1 MTDAQIAHE
10 AQSIK
15 DNEAFQLALGAMRR
29 DAIEGLVSVNATD
42 TDAIRDLQATVK
54 VVDELRANLDA
65 LIRKGQPPKA
75 PGLV

>member
-1 MTDAQIAHE
+1 VTDEQIALA

-15 DNEAFQLALGAMRR
+15 DNEAFQMALGAMRR
-29 DAIEGLVSVNATD
+29 DAIEALVSVNATD
-42 TDAIRDLQATVK
+42 ADKIRDHQATVK

>member
-1 MTDAQIAHE
+1 MTDEQIALS

-15 DNEAFQLALGAMRR
+15 DNEAFQMALGAMRR
-29 DAIEGLVSVNATD
+29 DAMEELASVNATD
-42 TDAIRDLQATVK
+42 TDKIRDLQATVR
-54 VVDELRANLDA
+54 VVDELRGSLEA